1 MAGRPK
7 KVLSQEDAD
16 KIVQLASTGL
26 GILDICRSLGISW
39 DVFNRERNDKKYIK
53 DALKKGQALGL
64 AKVSSALFEN
74 ATKKGNV
81 VSQIF
86 YLKNRA
92 PDLWNDR
99 NTQEININLK
109 EVLDSAK
116 SRLSQHN
123 HNEEIIEGEILI
135 DKELLDKDRLATNK
149 TDTKDSKE
157 MQNE

>member
-7 KVLSQEDAD
+7 KVLTQEDAD

-39 DVFNRERNDKKYIK
+39 NVFNRERNNKKYIK
-53 DALKKGQALGL
+53 DALKKGQSLGL

-92 PDLWNDR
+92 PDDWNDR

-109 EVLDSAK
+109 EVLDGAK
-116 SRLSQHN
+116 SRLAQHN
-123 HNEEIIEGEILI
+123 HNEQIIEGEIVI
-135 DKELLDKDRLATNK
+135 DKELVDRERLATNK
-149 TDTKDSKE
+149 TDADKSKGK
-157 MQNE
+157 QNE